1 MTTLTVD
8 KRPHLVRLAL
18 FACLIG
24 ASLWAS
30 NAAYAQHRHGW
41 GGPRVG
47 IYFGSGYIYPRPYY
61 SPFYYSPFYYPPAYY
76 YPPAVVVPAQP
87 PVYIE
92 RPAENFEPAPAPAP
106 QAQAQASA
114 YYFCAASN
122 AYYPYVRECPGGWQQ
137 VAPQP
142 GR

>member
-1 MTTLTVD
+1 M
-8 KRPHLVRLAL
+8 
-18 FACLIG
+18 
-24 ASLWAS
+24 
-30 NAAYAQHRHGW
+30 
-41 GGPRVG
+41 
-47 IYFGSGYIYPRPYY
+47 
-61 SPFYYSPFYYPPAYY
+61 
-76 YPPAVVVPAQP
+76 VPAQP

-122 AYYPYVRECPGGWQQ
+122 TYYPYVRECPGGWQQ

>member
-1 MTTLTVD
+1 MTTLSID
-8 KRPHLVRLAL
+8 NRHQLMRAGLAACAIGAAL
-18 FACLIG
+18 FA
-24 ASLWAS
+24 SD
-30 NAAYAQHRHGW
+30 AAFAQHRHGHGHGG

-47 IYFGSGYIYPRPYY
+47 IYFGSGHFYPRP
-61 SPFYYSPFYYPPAYY
+61 YYSPFYYPPAYY
-76 YPPAVVVPAQP
+76 YPPTVVVPAQP

-92 RPAENFEPAPAPAP
+92 RPAETFEAAPAPAP

-114 YYFCAASN
+114 YYFCAGSN

-142 GR
+142 SR